1 MGRII
6 IKITDPTDQKDYYM
20 EWSTI
25 VDAPVTY
32 GMSLEEFKEYYRV
45 EHGESNMPGLQ
56 ERLDRVAIKGSS
68 GAYGNYDD
76 VDKLIENNRAGEN
89 ETCLSKQGI
98 LEHYCLKRDG

>member
-1 MGRII
+1 MSRII

-20 EWSTI
+20 DWSTI

-32 GMSLEEFKEYYRV
+32 GMSLEEFKEYYR
-45 EHGESNMPGLQ
+45 EEYGESRMPGLQ

-76 VDKLIENNRAGEN
+76 VDKLIELNRAGKDES
-89 ETCLSKQGI
+89 CLTKEGI
-98 LEHYCLKRDG
+98 LDEYCRKRGG